1 MDLHAQ
7 IKHPIED
14 ELRRFTELFD
24 NTLESTNTT
33 LHNVYSHLMQSKG
46 KMMRPTLMLLLAKGL
61 GGVSDVTFRAALALE
76 LLHTASL
83 VHDDIVDDSQERRGQ
98 MSVNAM
104 FGNKVAVL
112 SGDYILAQALEYASL
127 TDDTRIVKSIAML
140 GKHLSEGELLQLYN
154 AAATDYN
161 EETYIEIISKKTA
174 SLFATCTMCAAM
186 STKASE
192 QTVKVCEDFGRY
204 VGLAFQIKD
213 DIFDYSHNA
222 RIGKPTGNDMKE
234 RKLTLPALHVLNTY
248 GEPRMLD
255 IARRVR
261 DGKASDDEISTLVD
275 FTKAHGGLEYAEE
288 VMHSYVLR
296 AKNILDIIRDEEV
309 RRALALYADYVA
321 NRDH

>member
-14 ELRRFTELFD
+14 ELRHFTELFD
-24 NTLESTNTT
+24 NTLESANQT
-33 LHNVYSHLMQSKG
+33 LHSVYSHLMQSKG

-61 GGVSDVTFRAALALE
+61 GGVNDVTYRAALALE

-98 MSVNAM
+98 LSVNAM
-104 FGNKVAVL
+104 YGNKVAVL
-112 SGDYILAQALEYASL
+112 SGDYILAQALEYASR
-127 TDDTRIVKSIAML
+127 TDDTRIVKSIALL

-275 FTKAHGGLEYAEE
+275 FTKAHGGLVYAEE

>member
-1 MDLHAQ
+1 MIITLCGGGST
-7 IKHPIED
+7 
-14 ELRRFTELFD
+14 FTP
-24 NTLESTNTT
+24 
-33 LHNVYSHLMQSKG
+33 G
-46 KMMRPTLMLLLAKGL
+46 
-61 GGVSDVTFRAALALE
+61 
-76 LLHTASL
+76 
-83 VHDDIVDDSQERRGQ
+83 
-98 MSVNAM
+98 
-104 FGNKVAVL
+104 
-112 SGDYILAQALEYASL
+112 
-127 TDDTRIVKSIAML
+127 IVKSIALL

-234 RKLTLPALHVLNTY
+234 RKLTLPAQHVLNTY

>member
-140 GKHLSEGELLQLYN
+140 GKHLSEGELLQLHN
-154 AAATDYN
+154 TAATDYN
-161 EETYIEIISKKTA
+161 EETYLEIISKKTA
-174 SLFATCTMCAAM
+174 SLFATCTRCAAM
-186 STKASE
+186 SAGAGEEEVAT
-192 QTVKVCEDFGRY
+192 CEDFGRY

-213 DIFDYSHNA
+213 DIFDYSRNA
-222 RIGKPTGNDMKE
+222 EIGKPTGNDMKE

-248 GEPRMLD
+248 GEPSMLD

-261 DGKASDDEISTLVD
+261 DGKATDEEIAFLIE
-275 FTKAHGGLEYAEE
+275 FTKAKGGLDYAAE
-288 VMHSYVLR
+288 VMDSYVLR
-296 AKNILDIIRDEEV
+296 AKSLLGIIRDEEV
-309 RRALALYADYVA
+309 RRSLALYADYVA
-321 NRDH
+321 RRDH